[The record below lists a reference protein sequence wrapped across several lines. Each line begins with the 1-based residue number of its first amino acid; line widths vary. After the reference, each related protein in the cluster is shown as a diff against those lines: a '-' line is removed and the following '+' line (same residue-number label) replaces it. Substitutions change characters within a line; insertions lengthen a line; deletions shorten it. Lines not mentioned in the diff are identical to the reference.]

1 MADEEL
7 NPTVTLNANVDPYVQ
22 GMNEA
27 TVATERTS
35 GAITGLLQQT
45 QALYDKT
52 SKGLTLVGAGTLA
65 SLTALAL
72 VADRANQQMDT
83 LAATSKITG
92 GNLGYLEKSISSMA
106 SGSPKSRAEITAL
119 TTSLSKLGLSSEKQ
133 VTEFTKLFSKMGS
146 ATGESSQGLAEQMV
160 QLNRT
165 MGNLNT
171 DSVKKYSNSV
181 TSLSA
186 NLGVSAT
193 GALQFSNAIAP
204 FTRAAGIGE
213 TATIGLGAA
222 FSKAGADGM
231 AAANTFS
238 QMTSEI
244 TNSIQDGSPVLNKYA
259 SAVGMT
265 MEQFKDV
272 DPAERFVK
280 IVDAISAAGPN
291 AGRLLTNLG
300 FDGVRAARAL
310 QQVASES
317 GGLRKAMGLA
327 ETGKN
332 SNAIEEGAGAADN
345 NLTDQLAK
353 VKNSTQNVAVS
364 LGNQLVGPLTGVAKA
379 FAGMAAFGAQV
390 ADVFAPLVKIIAGL
404 GLAFVALGIAMKM
417 AGAAAAINSIA
428 FAARSALG
436 AGVQSGY
443 RAGKAGG
450 LGAFAGGGGAGTA
463 RGGEYAGRY
472 AAGQLTPFES
482 RAVRFGERIG
492 GLVSPTQGPGG
503 VMGTAASGVFRGFGA
518 WERFMGRF
526 YNDSTT
532 AGYNRSPFV
541 SDRPGDPAKEQKG
554 PPSRSLGS
562 NLGALGRAF
571 TSDPRAFV
579 QGFTAKQDLS
589 AVRALETKYQDARS
603 KIAASTTF
611 KNEDARERAYRK
623 LDERTGVQ
631 GATLAKAAV
640 EQATKNI
647 DPLKKPVAEAGAALK
662 AVGTAWGANMVGA
675 AKNLAG
681 AANAARGALVGA
693 MGGGIGLGIT
703 AALVGGMAI
712 YGAQKRNKAQS
723 DQMAKEEANAN
734 ILKPYY
740 EAAGT
745 AEAAQVSL
753 KDVLATQGNKSLKKN
768 KTFEEATTVSADEAT
783 FALKEGR
790 SLNNKKLAKMSEAQL
805 ESFLRVNNSQFENN
819 PNLLAQ
825 VALDI
830 VTVSKDASKAQK
842 VLTNYAQNKTAT
854 QKDYDEMSKMYKTE
868 IDSAG
873 FFKRNFG
880 FGNAQGLTSMMSSN
894 INNIETESGNLQ
906 LALGGTV
913 GKAVRA
919 DRLRKE
925 INALPTSSFEAGT
938 MLGGLDAPSSS
949 GSWGLGSTG
958 FLGGFQNLVTGQTSK
973 NRKANETYSAF
984 FKKIEE
990 EYAGGQKLGLS
1001 KTGLERFAMDKYG
1014 EKESAAM
1021 MADPE
1026 RRQKVVAG
1034 YLTDKGGTAAQVSED
1049 LFGEYANMSSADLQ
1063 NKISTAIAAGPQM
1076 DDPILKARVDKGR
1089 EIGGES
1095 GAKLAEN
1102 LALNND
1108 SIIAL
1113 TDKVGD
1119 ADAQYKASSSL
1130 AKTAIAGTSNN
1141 TDALVAMTAQLK
1153 MVQGTA
1159 AESQYQG
1166 ALSLVN
1172 TNRQFDL
1179 SNMTR
1184 AERYA
1189 AGKTRLDMANQTG
1202 VGVAEAD
1209 AELTANKVDAAGWA
1223 KGLIRQMQEF
1233 NVSMENAERDHNKQV
1248 TRIKESAQRQELVS
1262 LRNFNRQK
1270 DLQEKQFQLGITRQI
1285 EDMSKTIYNPYQ
1297 RIQAS
1302 STTGSTNVIQNVQEQ
1317 TQTINDQTAN
1327 LKKVSK
1333 MGLSNEVIS
1342 QLGLADP
1349 ANAQQL
1355 ARMVEELAANPKL
1368 VAAFNNALKA
1378 RVKATGELLESG
1390 FVDNYNRTVDDFKR
1404 ATGEAQF
1411 QFDQAIEDSREQL
1424 RISLTQFESDY
1435 TTSITDAKDALVRAN
1450 TEIAGTLPQLFTKAI
1465 AATTKALGPLATEI
1479 NKAIQTVMNEHPEL
1493 FPGYEP
1499 TPKPT
1504 PTTGG
1509 GAGGQGKG
1517 TTNTRRGK
1525 LTPRQ
1530 RRELD
1535 IPDDPS
1541 GPSGVVED
1549 TWKFLEGGDP
1559 SQQYID
1565 WSQWGNAGSG
1575 MFGSISKQGGAFGRG
1590 AHFFNN
1596 RTGKPDTNFINES
1609 VRNKGEWVY
1618 LQKDGSRSIYEF
1630 VPKGYTFDG
1639 PKKWTG
1645 GEDWSLIAPRAY
1657 GGSVDAGKS
1666 YVVGEKGPEL
1676 LQGVSGHIV
1685 PSSSFQSSVARETVQ
1700 MMRVAG
1706 FDNQTTYKGGGT
1718 TNVDNSTKIMG
1729 GQFTVVTSDPDE
1741 MGRQLKGKERL
1752 DRLRKPKP

>member
-35 GAITGLLQQT
+35 GAVTGLLQQT

-133 VTEFTKLFSKMGS
+133 VTEFTKLFSKMGA

-171 DSVKKYSNSV
+171 DSVKKFSNSV

-213 TATIGLGAA
+213 AATIGLGAA

-272 DPAERFVK
+272 DPAERFAK

-327 ETGKN
+327 ETGKS

-390 ADVFAPLVKIIAGL
+390 ADIFAPLVKIIAGL
-404 GLAFVALGIAMKM
+404 ALAFTALGVAMKM

-436 AGVQSGY
+436 SGVQAGY

-450 LGAFAGGGGAGTA
+450 LGGFGENGGAGTA
-463 RGGEYAGRY
+463 RGGEYATRY
-472 AAGQLTPFES
+472 AAGRLTPFEA

-492 GLVSPTQGPGG
+492 GLVSPSQGPSG
-503 VMGTAASGVFRGFGA
+503 VMGTAASGVLRGFGS
-518 WERFMGRF
+518 WERFMRQF
-526 YNDSTT
+526 YGDSTT
-532 AGYNRSPFV
+532 SGYNRSPFM
-541 SDRPGDPAKEQKG
+541 SDRPGDPIKEQKG
-554 PPSRSLGS
+554 LPGRGLGP

-571 TSDPRAFV
+571 TADPKAFI
-579 QGFTAKQDLS
+579 QGFGTKLDTTALRENDAKYARD
-589 AVRALETKYQDARS
+589 RANIQSSQVY
-603 KIAASTTF
+603 
-611 KNEDARERAYRK
+611 KNEAEREKALRK
-623 LDERTGVQ
+623 LDE
-631 GATLAKAAV
+631 KANVSSRQLFQSAV
-640 EQATKNI
+640 KDSTQNI
-647 DPLKKPVAEAGAALK
+647 ASLNKPSVEAGAALR
-662 AVGTAWGANMVGA
+662 AVGSAWGTNMVGA
-675 AKNLAG
+675 AKNLVG
-681 AANAARGALVGA
+681 AANTARGALVGA
-693 MGGGIGLGIT
+693 MGGPIGLGIT
-703 AALVGGMAI
+703 AAIIGGTAA
-712 YGAQKRNKAQS
+712 YGAVKRNKAQS

-734 ILKPYY
+734 VLKPYY
-740 EAAGT
+740 EASGT

-768 KTFEEATTVSADEAT
+768 KTFEEATTVSADEAA

-790 SLNNKKLAKMSEAQL
+790 SLNNKKLSKMSEAQL

-830 VTVSKDASKAQK
+830 VTVSKDAQKAQK
-842 VLTNYAQNKTAT
+842 ILTNYAQNKTAT

-868 IDSAG
+868 INNAG

-880 FGNAQGLTSMMSSN
+880 FGNAQGLTSMMSSD

-919 DRLRKE
+919 DRLRKT
-925 INALPTSSFEAGT
+925 INALPTSSFETGAGNLYGPGT
-938 MLGGLDAPSSS
+938 SVGSWFGSS
-949 GSWGLGSTG
+949 GSGAGIG
-958 FLGGFQNLVTGQTSK
+958 NLLYGQTSI
-973 NRKANETYSAF
+973 NRKANETYQAF
-984 FKKIEE
+984 FKKLEE
-990 EYAGGQKLGLS
+990 EYAGGEKLGLS
-1001 KTGLERFAMDKYG
+1001 KTGLERFAVDKYG
-1014 EKESAAM
+1014 DKEAAAM
-1021 MADPE
+1021 MNDPE

-1063 NKISTAIAAGPQM
+1063 KQISGAIAAGPQM

-1102 LALNND
+1102 LALNKD
-1108 SIIAL
+1108 SIVAL

-1209 AELTANKVDAAGWA
+1209 AEITANKVDAAGWA

-1248 TRIKESAQRQELVS
+1248 TRIKESAHRQELIS
-1262 LRNFNRQK
+1262 LRNFNHQK

-1285 EDMSKTIYNPYQ
+1285 EDMSKTIYNPYS

-1302 STTGSTNVIQNVQEQ
+1302 STTESNNLLGNVQEQ

-1327 LKKVSK
+1327 LKKISK
-1333 MGLSNEVIS
+1333 MGISNEVIS

-1368 VAAFNNALKA
+1368 VAAFNDALKA

-1390 FVDNYNRTVDDFKR
+1390 FQDNYNRTVDDFKR
-1404 ATGEAQF
+1404 ATKEAQD
-1411 QFDQAIEDSREQL
+1411 QFDLAIQDSRDQL
-1424 RISLTQFESDY
+1424 QISLNQFDEDY

-1479 NKAIQTVMNEHPEL
+1479 NKAIQKVLDGHPEL
-1493 FPGYEP
+1493 FKGDYTSPPAP
-1499 TPKPT
+1499 TKPTKPT
-1504 PTTGG
+1504 PGQAKAPGYKTTGG
-1509 GAGGQGKG
+1509 KTTSGATGYADGPEGPKSSG
-1517 TTNTRRGK
+1517 TDTAPAKTYGFSN
-1525 LTPRQ
+1525 P
-1530 RRELD
+1530 
-1535 IPDDPS
+1535 PS
-1541 GPSGVVED
+1541 PEWVKDNWMS
-1549 TWKFLEGGDP
+1549 FRSP
-1559 SQQYID
+1559 SQPPTGENRDNGKWAYLGSRGNGTD
-1565 WSQWGNAGSG
+1565 WIWFDYDGYP
-1575 MFGSISKQGGAFGRG
+1575 QGIF
-1590 AHFFNN
+1590 
-1596 RTGKPDTNFINES
+1596 D
-1609 VRNKGEWVY
+1609 
-1618 LQKDGSRSIYEF
+1618 QKDGSGKMLETPI
-1630 VPKGYTFDG
+1630 K
-1639 PKKWTG
+1639 
-1645 GEDWSLIAPRAY
+1645 RAY
-1657 GGSVDAGKS
+1657 GGQVDAGRS

-1676 LQGVSGHIV
+1676 LQGVSGHIM

>member
-35 GAITGLLQQT
+35 GAVTGLIQQT

-133 VTEFTKLFSKMGS
+133 VTEFTKLFSKMGA

-171 DSVKKYSNSV
+171 DSVKKFSNSV

-213 TATIGLGAA
+213 AATIGLGAA

-265 MEQFKDV
+265 MEQFKNV
-272 DPAERFVK
+272 DPAERFAK

-317 GGLRKAMGLA
+317 GGIRKAMGLA

-379 FAGMAAFGAQV
+379 FSGMAAFGAQV

-404 GLAFVALGIAMKM
+404 GLAFTALGIAMKM

-428 FAARSALG
+428 YAARSALG
-436 AGVQSGY
+436 AGVQAGY

-450 LGAFAGGGGAGTA
+450 LDTAAGTA
-463 RGGEYAGRY
+463 RGGEYATRY
-472 AAGQLTPFES
+472 AAGKLTPFES
-482 RAVRFGERIG
+482 KAVRFGERIG

-518 WERFMGRF
+518 WERFMGGF
-526 YNDSTT
+526 YKDSTT
-532 AGYNRSPFV
+532 AGYNRNTFV

-562 NLGALGRAF
+562 SLGAVGRSFA
-571 TSDPRAFV
+571 SDPRAFV

-589 AVRALETKYQDARS
+589 AVRALEAKYLDARA

-611 KNEDARERAYRK
+611 KDDDARQRAYKK

-631 GATLAKAAV
+631 GATLARAAI
-640 EQATKNI
+640 ETATKNI

-662 AVGTAWGANMVGA
+662 AVGSAWGANMVGA

-693 MGGGIGLGIT
+693 MGGPIGLGIT
-703 AALVGGMAI
+703 AAIVGTTAVF
-712 YGAQKRNKAQS
+712 GATKRNKAQS

-734 ILKPYY
+734 VLKPYY

-745 AEAAQVSL
+745 PEATQRSL
-753 KDVLATQGNKSLKKN
+753 KDVLASQGNKSLQKN
-768 KTFEEATTVSADEAT
+768 KTFSEATTVSSDESK
-783 FALKEGR
+783 FALDYGR
-790 SLNNKKLAKMSEAQL
+790 SLTNKKLAKMSEAQL

-830 VTVSKDASKAQK
+830 VTVSKDAQKAQK
-842 VLTNYAQNKTAT
+842 ILTNYAQNKTAT

-868 IDSAG
+868 INNAG
-873 FFKRNFG
+873 FFKSNFG
-880 FGNAQGLTSMMSSN
+880 FGNAQGLTSMMSSD

-919 DRLRKE
+919 DRLRKK
-925 INALPTSSFEAGT
+925 INALPTSSFETGAGSRGPGT
-938 MLGGLDAPSSS
+938 STTAGP
-949 GSWGLGSTG
+949 LGSTG
-958 FLGGFQNLVTGQTSK
+958 GIPVLPVDGGITNLLTGQTSK
-973 NRKANETYSAF
+973 NRKANETYQAF
-984 FKKIEE
+984 FKKLEE
-990 EYAGGQKLGLS
+990 EYADGQKLGLS
-1001 KTGLERFAMDKYG
+1001 KTGLERFAVDKYG
-1014 EKESAAM
+1014 EKEAAAM
-1021 MADPE
+1021 MNDPE
-1026 RRQKVVAG
+1026 RRQSVVAG
-1034 YLTDKGGTAAQVSED
+1034 YLTDKGGAAAQVSED

-1063 NKISTAIAAGPQM
+1063 KQINKAISAGPQM
-1076 DDPILKARVDKGR
+1076 EDPVLKSRISKGR
-1089 EIGGES
+1089 EVGGAA
-1095 GAKLAEN
+1095 GAELATN
-1102 LALNND
+1102 LAINSD

-1130 AKTAIAGTSNN
+1130 AKTAMTGTSNN

-1153 MVQGTA
+1153 LVQGTA

-1172 TNRQFDL
+1172 QNRQLDM

-1184 AERYA
+1184 SDRYA
-1189 AGKTRLDMANQTG
+1189 AGLKRLEAAQTTNPSDLAG
-1202 VGVAEAD
+1202 AEA
-1209 AELTANKVDAAGWA
+1209 EITANKADASGWV
-1223 KGLIRQMQEF
+1223 KGIIRQMQEF
-1233 NVSMENAERDHNKQV
+1233 NISMENAERDHNKQV
-1248 TRIKESAQRQELVS
+1248 TRIKESAHRQELIS
-1262 LRNFNRQK
+1262 LRNFNHQK

-1327 LKKVSK
+1327 LKKISK
-1333 MGLSNEVIS
+1333 MGVSNEVIS

-1368 VAAFNNALKA
+1368 VAAFNDALKA

-1404 ATGEAQF
+1404 ATKEAQS
-1411 QFDQAIEDSREQL
+1411 QFDIAIQDSRDQL
-1424 RISLTQFESDY
+1424 QISLTQFNSDY
-1435 TTSITDAKDALVRAN
+1435 TTAITDAKDALVRAN
-1450 TEIAGTLPQLFTKAI
+1450 KEIAGELPQLFTKAI
-1465 AATTKALGPLATEI
+1465 AATTKALGPLATEV
-1479 NKAIQTVMNEHPEL
+1479 NKAIQAVLDGHPEL
-1493 FPGYEP
+1493 FDPNYV
-1499 TPKPT
+1499 TPKTRKQNATNAAASGAASGDGSVIPPAPT
-1504 PTTGG
+1504 DQSRNDRRDKNNQAGNISGDGSVIPPAVPIQTYGFKNPPSPEWIKDNSMSAWSPNRPPTGQTRDTGKWAQLPG
-1509 GAGGQGKG
+1509 TGLGTNWIWFDYDGDPKRFDQKDTQGKLL
-1517 TTNTRRGK
+1517 RDRI
-1525 LTPRQ
+1525 Q
-1530 RRELD
+1530 
-1535 IPDDPS
+1535 
-1541 GPSGVVED
+1541 
-1549 TWKFLEGGDP
+1549 
-1559 SQQYID
+1559 
-1565 WSQWGNAGSG
+1565 
-1575 MFGSISKQGGAFGRG
+1575 
-1590 AHFFNN
+1590 
-1596 RTGKPDTNFINES
+1596 
-1609 VRNKGEWVY
+1609 
-1618 LQKDGSRSIYEF
+1618 
-1630 VPKGYTFDG
+1630 
-1639 PKKWTG
+1639 
-1645 GEDWSLIAPRAY
+1645 RAY
-1657 GGSVDAGKS
+1657 GGQVDAGRS

-1676 LQGVSGHIV
+1676 LQGVSGHIM

>member
-35 GAITGLLQQT
+35 GAVTGLLQQT

-133 VTEFTKLFSKMGS
+133 VTEFTKLFSKMGA

-171 DSVKKYSNSV
+171 DSVKKFSNSV

-213 TATIGLGAA
+213 AATIGLGAA

-272 DPAERFVK
+272 DPAERFAK

-353 VKNSTQNVAVS
+353 IKNSSQNVAVS

-379 FAGMAAFGAQV
+379 FAGMAAFGSQV
-390 ADVFAPLVKIIAGL
+390 SDVFAPLVKIISGL

-417 AGAAAAINSIA
+417 AGAAAAINAIA

-436 AGVQSGY
+436 SGVQSGY

-450 LGAFAGGGGAGTA
+450 LGAFGQGGGAGTA

-482 RAVRFGERIG
+482 KAVRFGERIG

-503 VMGTAASGVFRGFGA
+503 VMGTAASGVLRGFGA
-518 WERFMGRF
+518 WERFMGGF
-526 YNDSTT
+526 YKDSAT
-532 AGYNRSPFV
+532 AGYNRNAFM

-562 NLGALGRAF
+562 NIGAVGRAF

-579 QGFTAKQDLS
+579 QGFTAKQDTS
-589 AVRALETKYQDARS
+589 AIRANDAKYATDRA
-603 KIAASTTF
+603 KILASDTF
-611 KNEDARERAYRK
+611 KTEEARNKELRK
-623 LDERTGVQ
+623 LDERANVSSRQ
-631 GATLAKAAV
+631 LADSMIKD
-640 EQATKNI
+640 ATKNL
-647 DPLKKPVAEAGAALK
+647 DPLKKPVNEAGAALR
-662 AVGTAWGANMVGA
+662 AVGGAWGTNMLSAG
-675 AKNLAG
+675 KNLAT

-693 MGGGIGLGIT
+693 MGGPIGIGIT
-703 AALVGGMAI
+703 AAIVGATAAF
-712 YGAQKRNKAQS
+712 GATKRNKAQS
-723 DQMAKEEANAN
+723 DQLAKEESNASV
-734 ILKPYY
+734 LKPYY

-745 AEAAQVSL
+745 PEATQRSL
-753 KDVLATQGNKSLKKN
+753 KDVLASQGNKSLQKN
-768 KTFEEATTVSADEAT
+768 KTFGEATTVSADEST
-783 FALKEGR
+783 FALNYGR
-790 SLNNKKLAKMSEAQL
+790 SLTNKKLAKMSEAQL

-830 VTVSKDASKAQK
+830 VTVSKDAQKAQK

-868 IDSAG
+868 INNAG

-880 FGNAQGLTSMMSSN
+880 FGNAQGLTSMMSSD

-906 LALGGTV
+906 LALGGKV

-919 DRLRKE
+919 DRLRKT
-925 INALPTSSFEAGT
+925 INALPTSSFETGAGT
-938 MLGGLDAPSSS
+938 VYGPGESTTYA
-949 GSWGLGSTG
+949 GFGSTG
-958 FLGGFQNLVTGQTSK
+958 GFVGAGNLVTGQVSK
-973 NRKANETYSAF
+973 NRTANTAYSAF
-984 FKKIEE
+984 FKKLEE
-990 EYAGGQKLGLS
+990 EYAGGEKLGLS
-1001 KTGLERFAMDKYG
+1001 KTGLERFATDKYG
-1014 EKESAAM
+1014 NKEAAAM
-1021 MADPE
+1021 MNDPE

-1034 YLTDKGGTAAQVSED
+1034 YLTDKGGTAAQVSTD

-1063 NKISTAIAAGPQM
+1063 KQINKAISAGPQM
-1076 DDPILKARVDKGR
+1076 EDPVLKSRISKGR
-1089 EIGGES
+1089 EVGGAA
-1095 GAKLAEN
+1095 GAELATN
-1102 LALNND
+1102 LATNSD

-1130 AKTAIAGTSNN
+1130 AKTAMSGTSNN

-1153 MVQGTA
+1153 LVQGTA

-1172 TNRQFDL
+1172 QNRQLDM

-1184 AERYA
+1184 SDRYA
-1189 AGKTRLDMANQTG
+1189 AGLTRLEAAQTTNPSDLSG
-1202 VGVAEAD
+1202 AEA
-1209 AELTANKVDAAGWA
+1209 EITANKVDAAGWA

-1233 NVSMENAERDHNKQV
+1233 NVSMENADRDHNKQV
-1248 TRIKESAQRQELVS
+1248 TRIKESAQRQELIS

-1355 ARMVEELAANPKL
+1355 ARMVEELAANPQL
-1368 VAAFNNALKA
+1368 VAAFNDALKA
-1378 RVKATGELLESG
+1378 RVKATGDLLESG

-1404 ATGEAQF
+1404 ATKEAQF

-1479 NKAIQTVMNEHPEL
+1479 NKAIQAILDGHPEL
-1493 FPGYEP
+1493 FDPNYV
-1499 TPKPT
+1499 TPKSRKANTEAAAASGAMSGDGSVIPPAPT
-1504 PTTGG
+1504 DQTRNERRDGNNQAGNISGDGSMIPPTVPIQTYGFKNPPSPEWIKDNSMSAWSPNRPPTGETRATG
-1509 GAGGQGKG
+1509 KWAQLPGTGLGTNWIWFDYDGDPKRFDQKDTQGKLL
-1517 TTNTRRGK
+1517 R
-1525 LTPRQ
+1525 
-1530 RRELD
+1530 
-1535 IPDDPS
+1535 DPI
-1541 GPSGVVED
+1541 
-1549 TWKFLEGGDP
+1549 
-1559 SQQYID
+1559 Q
-1565 WSQWGNAGSG
+1565 
-1575 MFGSISKQGGAFGRG
+1575 
-1590 AHFFNN
+1590 
-1596 RTGKPDTNFINES
+1596 
-1609 VRNKGEWVY
+1609 
-1618 LQKDGSRSIYEF
+1618 
-1630 VPKGYTFDG
+1630 
-1639 PKKWTG
+1639 
-1645 GEDWSLIAPRAY
+1645 RAY
-1657 GGSVDAGKS
+1657 GGQVDAGRS

-1676 LQGVSGHIV
+1676 LQGVSGHIM